1 MPLNLHTFTFNA
13 FSENTYL
20 VWDENKIG
28 VAIDPGMMTRE
39 EEHSFR
45 SFLTE
50 NEIQLQRVWLT
61 HCHID
66 HIMGLDYIHRN
77 YGIVA
82 EAHAL
87 DQVNVERSPLVAEMY
102 GLPYSEGPAPQYVLE
117 PGNLSHA
124 GIACVVR
131 FTPGHS
137 PGHVV
142 FYFEKEGWLL
152 AGDTLFQGSI
162 GRTDLPGG
170 DFATLEKSIRNEL
183 YTLPNETRVYSGH
196 GPATTI
202 EFEKNANPFVRP

>member
-1 MPLNLHTFTFNA
+1 MPLNLHAFTFNA

-20 VWDENKIG
+20 IWDENKNG
-28 VAIDPGMMTRE
+28 VAIDPGMMTRAE
-39 EEHSFR
+39 EQVFST
-45 SFLTE
+45 FLTE
-50 NEIQLQRVWLT
+50 NEIRLNRVWLT

-66 HIMGLDYIHRN
+66 HIMGLDFIHRT
-77 YGIVA
+77 YGLRG
-82 EAHAL
+82 EAHVL
-87 DQVNVERSPLVAEMY
+87 DQVNVERSPVVASMY
-102 GLPYSEGPAPQYVLE
+102 GLPYSEGPAPEYSLE
-117 PGNLSHA
+117 PGNLSCD
-124 GIACVVR
+124 GIACNVL

-170 DFATLEKSIRNEL
+170 DFPTLEKSIRNEL
-183 YTLPNETRVYSGH
+183 YTLPNETAVYSGH

-202 EFEKNANPFVRP
+202 EFEKKSNPFVRP

>member
-1 MPLNLHTFTFNA
+1 V
-13 FSENTYL
+13 FS
-20 VWDENKIG
+20 
-28 VAIDPGMMTRE
+28 
-39 EEHSFR
+39 

-50 NEIQLQRVWLT
+50 NDIQLQRVWLT

-82 EAHAL
+82 EAHSL
-87 DQVNVERSPLVAEMY
+87 DIVNVERSPLVANMY
-102 GLPYSEGPAPQYVLE
+102 GLPYTEGPAPHYVLE

-124 GIACVVR
+124 GIACEVR

-142 FYFEKEGWLL
+142 FYFQGEGWLL

-183 YTLPNETRVYSGH
+183 YTLPNETKVYSGH
-196 GPATTI
+196 GPETTI
-202 EFEKNANPFVRP
+202 EYEKNANPFVRP